1 MKKFYAIFTF
11 LSLILFTSCH
21 HTSTSSS
28 TNSSLPSYTS
38 IHEMLQ
44 NGEGNYLIRGKIVKI
59 QTSQSTNRIWIQN
72 QNQQNQTEAILL
84 SNCSN
89 VDTLNVSEMIAVQGN
104 YLLKDYLPTMEV
116 ETITKIEGGE
126 EISINPI
133 PYTANEWE
141 NLTQKNLNQ
150 YITLENVHILSMN
163 ELDYSLTITWENLF
177 IPLIVDCYQEVLTA
191 DLFSFLKEN
200 MANKKEMN
208 INGMIDITSDGNQYR
223 LKVVDYTDVSFVD
236 SSQEKTISLYG
247 INDFHGAVL
256 ENDNEMEIVQLGSYL
271 KTKKAHGNTLL
282 INSGD
287 FWQGS
292 IESNYNYGA
301 LLTDCMNEIEFDCF
315 TLGNHEFDWGASMIE
330 KNQKRKAIDGYQTPF
345 LAANVYDY
353 DIESKTI
360 GPYANLGKQYTIK
373 TLENGLKVGIIGV
386 IGKDQITSIS
396 SQHVDDYIFVEPIEV
411 IQDLSDELKA
421 EKDVDV
427 IIVDCHTD
435 QNTITNNS
443 SQATITTISPV
454 SKQRYVDAVFCAHT
468 HQNES
473 QMINGVPFIQTNGYG
488 KAISNIELKVDE
500 NGTVSCTTYKNLYS
514 SSIDVEIVDDNLT
527 QIVQEYQAITDK
539 VGQEVLTQV
548 SDTLTSNET
557 LVHVVTTAMAEY
569 AIQQDIKID
578 YAISNLGRASIAKGD
593 LTYAKLY
600 RSLPFDNEIYI
611 IETSGRYLLNQLE
624 YSSNL
629 MYRLDDQPLY
639 SNETYTI
646 AILDYLALHRNT
658 NREYNY
664 YPDAKI
670 IGKFTHDDYEL
681 FNYRDL
687 TAEYLRNLDLLD
699 PQFYT
704 HNQLRHNKDLLNQA
718 VIF

>member
-1 MKKFYAIFTF
+1 M
-11 LSLILFTSCH
+11 
-21 HTSTSSS
+21 
-28 TNSSLPSYTS
+28 
-38 IHEMLQ
+38 
-44 NGEGNYLIRGKIVKI
+44 
-59 QTSQSTNRIWIQN
+59 
-72 QNQQNQTEAILL
+72 
-84 SNCSN
+84 
-89 VDTLNVSEMIAVQGN
+89 
-104 YLLKDYLPTMEV
+104 
-116 ETITKIEGGE
+116 
-126 EISINPI
+126 
-133 PYTANEWE
+133 
-141 NLTQKNLNQ
+141 
-150 YITLENVHILSMN
+150 
-163 ELDYSLTITWENLF
+163 
-177 IPLIVDCYQEVLTA
+177 
-191 DLFSFLKEN
+191 
-200 MANKKEMN
+200 
-208 INGMIDITSDGNQYR
+208 
-223 LKVVDYTDVSFVD
+223 
-236 SSQEKTISLYG
+236 
-247 INDFHGAVL
+247 
-256 ENDNEMEIVQLGSYL
+256 
-271 KTKKAHGNTLL
+271 
-282 INSGD
+282 
-287 FWQGS
+287 
-292 IESNYNYGA
+292 
-301 LLTDCMNEIEFDCF
+301 
-315 TLGNHEFDWGASMIE
+315 
-330 KNQKRKAIDGYQTPF
+330 
-345 LAANVYDY
+345 
-353 DIESKTI
+353 
-360 GPYANLGKQYTIK
+360 
-373 TLENGLKVGIIGV
+373 KVGIIGV